1 MELKKKIEF
10 EAERWSAQGCG
21 KISEVFLFGVCTLHP
36 LCLSLGSSASSHSLK
51 IRRQA
56 TWELRELAVPQDG
69 WDWIRHAPTT
79 QSAGEALMKNEMKR
93 NECVHGMQVI
103 ETSRRTH
110 VCGIKSFRSRMT
122 RLPFDARRESG
133 RLRKTAPKTQLGNE
147 RGTPAGTCCHTILA
161 DRQNIATLSAVHL
174 KC

>member
-1 MELKKKIEF
+1 MF
-10 EAERWSAQGCG
+10 P
-21 KISEVFLFGVCTLHP
+21 LHP
-36 LCLSLGSSASSHSLK
+36 LCLSLGSSASSHST
-51 IRRQA
+51 REA
-56 TWELRELAVPQDG
+56 TWELRELAVPQDSWG
-69 WDWIRHAPTT
+69 WIRHAPTT

-110 VCGIKSFRSRMT
+110 VCRIKSFHLRMT

-133 RLRKTAPKTQLGNE
+133 RLQKTASKTQLGNE
-147 RGTPAGTCCHTILA
+147 RGTPAGTCCRTILA
-161 DRQNIATLSAVHL
+161 DRQNVATLSAVHL